1 MTQPTIIM
9 AAPNGA
15 RKQKSD
21 HPGLPI
27 TVAETVAAAKACC
40 DAGASILH
48 AHVRDEEGA
57 HVLDAQR
64 YISLLDAMRNAVPEM
79 LVQITTEAVGRYT
92 PQEQSK
98 TVFAVKPDFVSVG
111 FNEMI
116 GDASAD
122 ALAHA
127 RDFYHQA
134 HAENIHVQ
142 HILYSPENMT
152 SFKNAIADGIVPS
165 ASAGRHHVLLV
176 LGRYTADFQS
186 DPDDLQAFIK
196 ADMSG
201 FASWSVCAFGYR
213 EFDAMQAAIAAGGHC
228 RVGFENNLHLKDGTL
243 APDNATLVRQLAQS
257 CTPATRAQTLAL
269 FGGSK

>member
-21 HPGLPI
+21 HPALPI
-27 TVAETVAAAKACC
+27 TIAETVAAAKACF

-48 AHVRDEEGA
+48 AHVRDENGA
-57 HVLDAQR
+57 HVLDAGR

-79 LVQITTEAVGRYT
+79 LVQITTEAVGRYS
-92 PQEQSK
+92 PQEQADV
-98 TVFAVKPDFVSVG
+98 VFAVKPDFVSVG
-111 FNEMI
+111 FGEMM

-122 ALAHA
+122 AVAHA

-142 HILYSPENMT
+142 HILYSPEHLA
-152 SFKNAIADGIVPS
+152 SFKMAMADGILPS
-165 ASAGRHHVLLV
+165 GLDDGLHVLLV
-176 LGRYTADFQS
+176 LGRYTANFQS
-186 DPDDLQAFIK
+186 DPDDLQQFIK
-196 ADMSG
+196 VGLSD

-228 RVGFENNLHLKDGTL
+228 RVGFENNLHLKDGTS
-243 APDNATLVRQLAQS
+243 APDNAALVRQLAQS
-257 CTPATRAQTLAL
+257 CTPATHAETLAF
-269 FGGSK
+269 FGVS